1 MAEQNNATCSICGK
15 GYRVCNSCTEQKTFQ
30 PWRTVTDTSE
40 HYKIY
45 LALHGYTVTG
55 DKETARKELQQ
66 CDLKDKD
73 SFISKIRAD
82 IDEILGTPYKDK
94 TNIKVKKDFNA
105 HKSNKVIDESV
116 DVTDAQVEAK
126 DNI

>member
-1 MAEQNNATCSICGK
+1 MSEQNNATCAICGK
-15 GYRVCNSCTEQKTFQ
+15 GYRVCNSCAEQKTFQ

-66 CDLKDKD
+66 CDLNGKD
-73 SFISKIRAD
+73 SFIPKIRAD
-82 IDEILGTPYKDK
+82 IDEILGTSYADK
-94 TNIKVKKDFNA
+94 INTKPKKDFNI
-105 HKSNKVIDESV
+105 HKSNKLINENV
-116 DVTDAQVEAK
+116 DITSTQGRAK